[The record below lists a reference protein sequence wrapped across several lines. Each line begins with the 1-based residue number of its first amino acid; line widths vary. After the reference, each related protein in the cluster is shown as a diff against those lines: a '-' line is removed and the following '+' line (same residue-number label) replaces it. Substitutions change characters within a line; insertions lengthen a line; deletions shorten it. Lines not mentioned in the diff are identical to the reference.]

1 MSKFTEQEL
10 LTHPLMKKVQA
21 DLAETRR
28 VQEQEALAQEMEAA
42 RIRAEEGK
50 YLHAHVME
58 LLDKYEVNRSAL
70 HQDVGRVWIAV
81 QDYQRLTRQL
91 PPGFSENTF
100 NEINLV
106 SLKPSARWSS
116 GYSTTR
122 AAIMGWFSSAGQ
134 RWE

>member
-1 MSKFTEQEL
+1 MNSIKD
-10 LTHPLMKKVQA
+10 HPDYKRMTA
-21 DLAETRR
+21 DVEASRR
-28 VQEQEALAQEMEAA
+28 VQEQEALANEMEAA

-70 HQDVGRVWIAV
+70 HQDVGHIWVAV

-91 PPGFSENTF
+91 PPGFNENTF
-100 NEINLV
+100 NEINLA
-106 SLKPSARWSS
+106 SLKPSAHWSS
-116 GYSTTR
+116 GCSTTR
-122 AAIMGWFSSAGQ
+122 AAIMGWFSSAGK